1 MEKFEKPWPA
11 WRTRLNQIIFGT
23 DTIEGRLFDKILIII
38 IALSVLIVFLDTLS
52 GIHLEYGRIFFILE
66 WFFTIVFTLEYIL
79 RIITSREPLKY
90 ITSFYGL
97 IDLLSVL
104 PTYLSLILTGGQYL
118 IAIRILRLLRIFRVF
133 KLGRFLWASRYLMV
147 AVRNSR
153 HKIVVFLWFVIII
166 VVVMGS
172 VMYIVEGP
180 SHGFTSIPN
189 SIYWAVVTLTTVGYG
204 DISPQTG
211 LGKFV
216 ASIIMIIGYGVIAV
230 PTGIFAAEM
239 ARAKNFTGNECK
251 HCGNRNNELDALY
264 CKQCGEKLS

>member
-1 MEKFEKPWPA
+1 M
-11 WRTRLNQIIFGT
+11 
-23 DTIEGRLFDKILIII
+23 
-38 IALSVLIVFLDTLS
+38 
-52 GIHLEYGRIFFILE
+52 
-66 WFFTIVFTLEYIL
+66 
-79 RIITSREPLKY
+79 KY

-104 PTYLSLILTGGQYL
+104 PTYLSLIITGGQYL

-133 KLGRFLWASRYLMV
+133 KLGKFLWASRYLMV
-147 AVRNSR
+147 AIRNSR
-153 HKIVVFLWFVIII
+153 HKIVVFLWFVMII

-180 SHGFTSIPN
+180 ENGFTSIPI

-211 LGKFV
+211 FGKFI

-239 ARAKNFTGNECK
+239 ARSQHAAGNECK
-251 HCGNRNNELDALY
+251 HCGNRHNDMDALY
-264 CKQCGEKLS
+264 CKQCGEKLT